1 MYPLSCFSTC
11 SESKEDGEGASYWA
25 ETSETSAPFLFLAV
39 FTAPSTLAEGRLQEG
54 HLAEEGGSSQDPLF
68 PGRLCLF
75 GTTHFVVCVPLP
87 LHESSYIRCLVPCCL
102 CVVPLI
108 FKIML
113 LGSLGNRAS
122 ELIDDLVPKIVKLG
136 CNPGCISSS
145 WFVPSEARTASH
157 FWDQKGRPCLHFWLC
172 HLDREAWQGPWTSE
186 AQTPSTKGGSLT
198 LTYGSSY
205 AQIWLWVS
213 HNIFITESEPSSS
226 LWLSRQTKTQTRT
239 HFIPHP
245 HPPLQVF
252 ISVLLEKLWCHKCLL
267 QAFRSSTWIS
277 IWQGSPLLLL
287 LFSFKMKRKV

>member
-122 ELIDDLVPKIVKLG
+122 ELIDDLVPNIVKLG
-136 CNPGCISSS
+136 CNPGCISEFLACSTRGQDCLL
-145 WFVPSEARTASH
+145 FL
-157 FWDQKGRPCLHFWLC
+157 RP
-172 HLDREAWQGPWTSE
+172 EG
-186 AQTPSTKGGSLT
+186 QTLPPFLT
-198 LTYGSSY
+198 LPLRSWSLARSLNLWGSDPINKRR
-205 AQIWLWVS
+205 QPVPHLWFIICTNTTVS
-213 HNIFITESEPSSS
+213 ITQYFHH
-226 LWLSRQTKTQTRT
+226 RIRT
-239 HFIPHP
+239 ELELMALKANKDTNKNTLYP
-245 HPPLQVF
+245 PPLQVF

-287 LFSFKMKRKV
+287 LFSFRMKRKV